1 MASENLAEAA
11 MRKALTSFGATLEV
25 NSMEGMLFDKK
36 EIIYVYVMRVKA
48 YDSFIRQVRLCDAF
62 GLTDW
67 QGLLGL

>member
-36 EIIYVYVMRVKA
+36 EIIYVYVMGVKA
-48 YDSFIRQVRLCDAF
+48 YDSFIRQVKCVTRSVLPI
-62 GLTDW
+62 GK
-67 QGLLGL
+67 GLLGL